1 MATTDD
7 YGQGVSVASLSDAP
21 NAEALAK
28 NIANAIVKQT
38 MMKFASASTRNATI
52 TSPEEGMFAWLKDT
66 DLLTVY
72 SGSAWLPFLGSTV
85 GDKKN
90 DGYEAKVT
98 SYSTAFTAGSYEHCG
113 VSWVAPLSG
122 KVKITVGARVQN
134 SSTAG
139 SLVSPETRLGS
150 TLGSGAVVE
159 TPTDSIGYSHYG
171 VTYARGTAAHLLT
184 GLTPGASY
192 NTRILHRCSVT
203 GETAFFAFRE
213 VIVEPVS

>member
-7 YGQGVSVASLSDAP
+7 YGQGVSIASLADAP
-21 NAEALAK
+21 NAEALAR
-28 NIANAIVKQT
+28 NIANAIVKQSILRYT
-38 MMKFASASTRNATI
+38 SASQRNATI
-52 TSPEEGMFAWLKDT
+52 TSPEEGMVAYLKDT

-72 SGSAWLPFLGSTV
+72 TGTAWLPLLGTTV

-90 DGYEAKVT
+90 DGYEAKAT

-113 VSWVAPLSG
+113 VNWVAPLSG

-139 SLVSPETRLGS
+139 SLISPETRLGS
-150 TLGSGAVVE
+150 TVGSGAVVE
-159 TPTDSIGYSHYG
+159 TPTDSIGFSHYG

-192 NTRILHRCSVT
+192 NTRLLHRCSVT

>member
-1 MATTDD
+1 M
-7 YGQGVSVASLSDAP
+7 
-21 NAEALAK
+21 
-28 NIANAIVKQT
+28 
-38 MMKFASASTRNATI
+38 
-52 TSPEEGMFAWLKDT
+52 AWLRDT

-72 SGSAWLPFLGSTV
+72 TGTAWLPFLGTTV
-85 GDKKN
+85 GAKAN
-90 DGYEAKVT
+90 DGYEAKAT
-98 SYSTAFTAGSYEHCG
+98 SYTTAFTAGSYEHCG
-113 VSWVAPLSG
+113 ISWVAPLSG

-150 TLGSGAVVE
+150 TLGSGVVVE

-171 VTYARGTAAHLLT
+171 TTYARGTATHLLT

-203 GETAFFAFRE
+203 GETAYFAFRE